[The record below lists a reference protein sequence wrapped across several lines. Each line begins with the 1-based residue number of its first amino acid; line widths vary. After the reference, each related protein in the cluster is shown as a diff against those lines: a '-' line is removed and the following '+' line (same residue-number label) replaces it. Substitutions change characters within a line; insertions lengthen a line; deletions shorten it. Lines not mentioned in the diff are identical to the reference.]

1 VEKAPF
7 PLQEQERQ
15 PACSLRSATVYKIE
29 KALCFAAPGATRIG
43 RNAADRAGEHV
54 AVLEINSPDRDG
66 APVLA
71 RPSWMVFLHGGV
83 QLPGDALART
93 CMPRSCLKRQ
103 LIEALWV
110 VGASGH
116 VACGSWL
123 VEITGHIFTC
133 AVRSR

>member
-7 PLQEQERQ
+7 PLQERQ

-71 RPSWMVFLHGGV
+71 RPSWMVFLHPWMVGCNCRGMPW
-83 QLPGDALART
+83 LGPACPDLA
-93 CMPRSCLKRQ
+93 
-103 LIEALWV
+103 
-110 VGASGH
+110 
-116 VACGSWL
+116 
-123 VEITGHIFTC
+123 
-133 AVRSR
+133 